1 MTSATQR
8 PPPADERDLAGT
20 PALAIDGLSRGFG
33 GPPVV
38 DGLSLEVRPGE
49 VVALLGPSGC
59 GKTTTLRL
67 IAGFERPDAGSIR
80 IAGRVVADG
89 TRHVPPERRRV
100 GMVFQ
105 EYALFPHLT
114 VAENVVFGLDRGR
127 ERAARVAA
135 LLDLVGLTGA
145 GERNPGELS
154 GGQQQRVAVARAL
167 APRPTLLLLD
177 EPFSN
182 LDQALRVQLRGEIR
196 GILRA
201 AGATAILVTH
211 DQDEAV
217 AVADRVGVML
227 GGRLRQIGTP
237 AAIHQCPADRE
248 VATFVGEATFL
259 PGTASGD
266 RAATALGPL
275 PLDRPVVGRVDVL
288 IRPEMLRIMDTGAP
302 SSAEATVIALDFAGP
317 DRIVTVRLAAGPV
330 VGARVSSYRAISV
343 GDIVGIVVRGP
354 IVAFPAPPGPSGTRA
369 PGT

>member
-1 MTSATQR
+1 M
-8 PPPADERDLAGT
+8 
-20 PALAIDGLSRGFG
+20 
-33 GPPVV
+33 V

-49 VVALLGPSGC
+49 IVALLGPSGC

-80 IAGRVVADG
+80 IAGRVVADP

-114 VAENVVFGLDRGR
+114 VAENVGFGLPRGQ
-127 ERAARVAA
+127 ERLARVGE

-167 APRPTLLLLD
+167 APRPALLLLD

-196 GILRA
+196 RILRA

-237 AAIHQCPADRE
+237 QAIHQCPVDRE

-266 RAATALGPL
+266 RVATALGPL
-275 PLDRPVVGRVDVL
+275 ALDRPVDGRVDVL
-288 IRPEMLRIMDTGAP
+288 IRPEMLRLVESGPP
-302 SSAEATVIALDFAGP
+302 SSSQATVIALDFAGR
-317 DRIVTVRLAAGPV
+317 DRVVALRLAAGPV
-330 VGARVSSYRAISV
+330 VRARVSSYQSISV
-343 GDIVGIVVRGP
+343 GDVVGITVRGP
-354 IVAFPAPPGPSGTRA
+354 IVAFPATPGPSGTLA
-369 PGT
+369 